1 MNTERFLSPTFLKS
15 LLIIYEELR
24 RSGNIPPFL
33 AFSFQN
39 ARSHFQKCSSSQTLV
54 LQKRGGEYAYHH
66 AREGQE
72 CKNGLKILSWCPGTV
87 AKAARFFFPPPDCN
101 GVARCYAL
109 GSGPTN
115 CSVPSGV
122 HFAVGRMHP
131 SEVAGVTEA
140 PVSLTLIPCQQLR
153 FIYIHACF
161 PGTRPAASAGPPA
174 SL

>member
-1 MNTERFLSPTFLKS
+1 MSLSFLKS
-15 LLIIYEELR
+15 LLIIHEELR

-39 ARSHFQKCSSSQTLV
+39 ARSHFQKCSSSQTLA
-54 LQKRGGEYAYHH
+54 LQKRGEKICISPRTRRSRVQKRPENPQLVPGDGCQSGEV
-66 AREGQE
+66 
-72 CKNGLKILSWCPGTV
+72 PP
-87 AKAARFFFPPPDCN
+87 PPPDCN

-122 HFAVGRMHP
+122 HFAVGRVHP